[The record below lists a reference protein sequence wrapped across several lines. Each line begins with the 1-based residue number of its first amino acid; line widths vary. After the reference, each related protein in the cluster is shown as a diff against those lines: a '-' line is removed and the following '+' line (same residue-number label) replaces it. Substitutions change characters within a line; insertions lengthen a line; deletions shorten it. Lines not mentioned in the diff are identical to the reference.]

1 MANVTM
7 RDIAEKLGVSIVSV
21 SKALTGKEGVSE
33 ELREKVKKG
42 SRQAWISL

>member
-33 ELREKVKKG
+33 ELREKDKKG
-42 SRQAWISL
+42 KPTGLISL